1 MNIGIGSVILAKINE
16 LFHSFEGSPP
26 SKEKVVLIGYG
37 WAGKAFADRLNTN
50 RYELTV
56 ISDKPAMLNTTR
68 MKNSLKVNDANLFRF
83 GRHLIKT
90 ETVQRVDLFRRQVH
104 TAEGPPYTY
113 DYLVVATGSLP
124 NDFNVPGVKDHCHF
138 FKSPTDLE
146 KLRQDLRLDLDQTIA
161 IVGAGPTGLELAFEL
176 HAQGYKNITLVEAQ
190 AGLLPT
196 FSPAAREMILSELQS
211 CGITVKFNTPVIW
224 VEPGQ
229 LKTKTGPG
237 IPFDVAIWNCGIKPS
252 VIPGLTGN
260 TDDSLRLNGDPQ
272 VFAIGDIT
280 RKGPPTAQNAKQQ
293 GIYLAKAFNR
303 GFQGFEQKYTFQEKI
318 KVLHTKEALI
328 IDIGQ
333 NAFRLPKY
341 FDRIYNLFI

>member
-1 MNIGIGSVILAKINE
+1 MNIGVGSVILSKINE
-16 LFHSFEGSPP
+16 LYHSFDADGP
-26 SKEKVVLIGYG
+26 KEKVILLGYG
-37 WAGKAFADRLNTN
+37 WAGKAFADRLNTK
-50 RYELTV
+50 RYDLTV

-68 MKNSLKVNDANLFRF
+68 MKNSLKANDPNLFRF
-83 GRHLIKT
+83 GRHSIKT
-90 ETVQRVDLFRRQVH
+90 ETVQRVDQVRRQVH
-104 TAEGPPYTY
+104 TTAGSPYSY
-113 DYLVVATGSLP
+113 DYLVVATGSIP
-124 NDFNVPGVKDHCHF
+124 NDFNVPGVKEHCHF

-146 KLRQDLRLDLDQTIA
+146 KLRSELHIEQAIA

-176 HAQGYKNITLVEAQ
+176 HAQGYKKITLVEAQ

-196 FSPAAREMILSELQS
+196 FSVPAREMILSELQT

-252 VIPGLTGN
+252 VIPGFTGN
-260 TDDSLRLNGDPQ
+260 TDDYLRMNESAP

-293 GIYLAKAFNR
+293 GIYLAKAFNG
-303 GFQGFEQKYTFQEKI
+303 GFNGKYIFQEKI
-318 KVLHTKEALI
+318 KVLHTKEAFI